1 MEGLQK
7 NVPTA
12 QTVGTLEILI
22 TIHQQSIPEASA
34 SRKVIYLSKELQASR
49 IWRDAQ
55 THYLASKNY
64 REVR

>member
-22 TIHQQSIPEASA
+22 TINQQSIPEASA

-55 THYLASKNY
+55 TNCLASKNY